1 MSHFMETQQPHK
13 VPRQHVLARL
23 LYSHSPAARWTRRIA
38 TGLGIA
44 LGLVQLR
51 ILIGSLQPE
60 WIYRRD
66 FLQEYTLA
74 RAVVDRIDPYLP
86 TQELA
91 ARYLGNLA
99 HQALPHP
106 TPHPPP
112 VGLLLA
118 PLALFDYSTAA
129 IIWLVVELICL
140 WLAVYLVGRALDR
153 RLSAL
158 ATSGIAALLLFWH
171 PFWQELVWGQLQV
184 PLLAFLAGAWLA
196 LHRGR
201 SLLGGALTGLAILLK
216 PIPWPVLFLFVLW
229 KDGYAVAGAVLVI
242 IMGYVTA
249 ALVVGLDTLVH
260 YLVAVL
266 PLVTRFYREYLG
278 NISLSSIGW
287 RLFAGSVVEGIV
299 APPLIHSMALASI
312 VAVLLPCLVLLTA
325 CIALWKR
332 RSLEVSFGVM
342 IGVGVL
348 ISPIS
353 WRHYLVLTLIPAA
366 QVVHWLIRHHFP
378 PKETNLALIVA
389 GLLFVDWGM
398 LFTWVSGNI
407 PVVEGRIVVPFSL
420 SLLTLMPAVA
430 VGALACLLAS
440 LEPA

>member
-1 MSHFMETQQPHK
+1 
-13 VPRQHVLARL
+13 
-23 LYSHSPAARWTRRIA
+23 
-38 TGLGIA
+38 
-44 LGLVQLR
+44 
-51 ILIGSLQPE
+51 
-60 WIYRRD
+60 
-66 FLQEYTLA
+66 
-74 RAVVDRIDPYLP
+74 
-86 TQELA
+86 
-91 ARYLGNLA
+91 
-99 HQALPHP
+99 
-106 TPHPPP
+106 
-112 VGLLLA
+112 
-118 PLALFDYSTAA
+118 
-129 IIWLVVELICL
+129 
-140 WLAVYLVGRALDR
+140 
-153 RLSAL
+153 
-158 ATSGIAALLLFWH
+158 
-171 PFWQELVWGQLQV
+171 
-184 PLLAFLAGAWLA
+184 
-196 LHRGR
+196 
-201 SLLGGALTGLAILLK
+201 
-216 PIPWPVLFLFVLW
+216 VLFLFVLW

-332 RSLEVSFGVM
+332 RSLEVSFGIM